1 MIMCLSKKLKA
12 DGFTIV
18 ETMIVLAIGG
28 LILLIIFIAIPS
40 LERSSRNNER
50 KQDVTVILQAI
61 SHYELSNSGNFPGDC
76 STASSPCQNNI
87 NDGFNDNFLQYNY
100 NALTYYG
107 AGNSAAQVD
116 LTGYPSTPAPATPV
130 TDINKVE
137 IFDFMKCN
145 LSSPGNVTTTGADY
159 SNVVALYAFETSGVP
174 QCQQLE

>member
-76 STASSPCQNNI
+76 STASSPCH
-87 NDGFNDNFLQYNY
+87 
-100 NALTYYG
+100 ALTYYG

-159 SNVVALYAFETSGVP
+159 SNVVALYAFETSGVAVP